1 MDGGG
6 GEGRRGAARGGEGRR
21 VRLARSEPVAAAEHP
36 TLVDPALDAAAIA
49 HPHAER
55 AALEHAPL
63 ASASAAGRRR
73 RRRRG
78 GSEGAA
84 RWTPAAGRGLRHC
97 AVASCSSAAALDAPD
112 RMLAP
117 PRELHG
123 ARDARG
129 RARRFL
135 EQLAGLRAVCTTG
148 DGCQLVARW
157 SGRDGSG
164 GCGLQLARRCVAS
177 FAA

>member
-55 AALEHAPL
+55 AALEHTPL
-63 ASASAAGRRR
+63 ASAAGRRR
-73 RRRRG
+73 CRRRRG
-78 GSEGAA
+78 GSDGAA
-84 RWTPAAGRGLRHC
+84 RWKTAAGRGLRHC
-97 AVASCSSAAALDAPD
+97 AVASCSSAAALDASD
-112 RMLAP
+112 WMLAL

-164 GCGLQLARRCVAS
+164 GCGLQLAMRCVAS